1 MNLTEIP
8 LIDQHGHNLLRP
20 EVAADYPYTAVFT
33 QGYDPEI
40 INHHARH
47 SLFYRRSLKEIA
59 TLLDCEAEEAAI
71 LARRQTLGLEKLCEI
86 CFNLGNIEAIYLD
99 DGLQPDDILPLSW
112 HEQFVGVKRVLR
124 LEVLAEQLIVQTE
137 DFATFLSRFLQ
148 EIDPPP
154 AGVIAFKTIVCY
166 RTGLEIDT
174 VTTSVANDRFN
185 NLKQQLVDGRLRS
198 AHSSSQSL
206 RLVDKP
212 LIDFLLQ
219 QALLIAAKYRLPVQF
234 HTGFGDPDL
243 DLRLAN
249 PLLLRSL
256 LESPQYRQVPFV
268 LLHAAYP
275 YMREAG
281 YLASVYPQVYLDFG
295 LAVPFL
301 SFSGMRNTLRQLL
314 ELAPTSK
321 IMYSS
326 DAKFIPELYYL
337 AAKWGRQIVAE
348 VLDEAISFA
357 GARSAIADGELT
369 ATEAETI
376 AIAILRQ
383 NALDLYH

>member
-1 MNLTEIP
+1 MDLAEIP

-20 EVAADYPYTAVFT
+20 EVAVDYPYTAVFT

-47 SLFYRRSLKEIA
+47 TLFYRRSLKAIA
-59 TLLDCEAEEAAI
+59 TLLDCEAEERTI
-71 LARRQTLGLEKLCEI
+71 LARRQTLGWEKLSEI
-86 CFNLGNIEAIYLD
+86 CFNSGNIEAIYLD
-99 DGLQPDDILPLSW
+99 DGLQPDDILPLSS
-112 HEQFVGVKRVLR
+112 HERFVKVKRVLR
-124 LEVLAEQLIVQTE
+124 LEVLAEQLILQTE
-137 DFATFLSRFLQ
+137 DFATFLSEFLQ

-154 AGVIAFKTIVCY
+154 AGVIAFKSIVCY
-166 RTGLEIDT
+166 RTGLGIDT
-174 VTTSVANDRFN
+174 VTISVASDRFN
-185 NLKQQLVDGRLRS
+185 HLKQQLADG
-198 AHSSSQSL
+198 QSL

-219 QALLIAAKYRLPVQF
+219 QALLVAAKYRLPVQF

-249 PLLLRSL
+249 PLLLRPL
-256 LESPQYRQVPFV
+256 LESPLYRQVPFV

-281 YLASVYPQVYLDFG
+281 YLASVYPQVHLDFG
-295 LAVPFL
+295 LTVPFL
-301 SFSGMRNTLRQLL
+301 SFSGMQNTLRQLL
-314 ELAPTSK
+314 ELASTSK

-326 DAKFIPELYYL
+326 DAKFIPDLYYL

-348 VLDEAISFA
+348 VLEEAISE
-357 GARSAIADGELT
+357 GELT
-369 ATEAETI
+369 GTEAERV

-383 NALDLYH
+383 NALNLYHQSSLSVYS

>member
-20 EVAADYPYTAVFT
+20 QVAIDYPYAAAFT

-47 SLFYRRSLKEIA
+47 TLFYRRSLQSIA
-59 TLLDCEAEEAAI
+59 TLLDCEAEETAI
-71 LARRQTLGLEKLCEI
+71 LARRQNLGLEKLSEI
-86 CFNLGNIEAIYLD
+86 CFNSGNIEAIYLD
-99 DGLQPDDILPLSW
+99 DGLQPDAILPLSW
-112 HEQFVGVKRVLR
+112 HEQFVSVKRVLR

-137 DFATFLSRFLQ
+137 DFATFLSRFIQ

-154 AGVIAFKTIVCY
+154 TGVVAFKTIVCY

-174 VTTSVANDRFN
+174 AVTADIAREHFD
-185 NLKQQLVDGRLRS
+185 NLKQQLAEGEE
-198 AHSSSQSL
+198 L

-212 LIDFLLQ
+212 LINFLLH
-219 QALLIAAKYRLPVQF
+219 QALLIATKYRLPVQF

-243 DLRLAN
+243 DLQLAN
-249 PLLLRSL
+249 PLLLRPL
-256 LESPQYRQVPFV
+256 LESPEYRQVPLV

-321 IMYSS
+321 LMYSS

-348 VLDEAISFA
+348 VLEE
-357 GARSAIADGELT
+357 AIADSELT
-369 ATEAETI
+369 AKEAETI

-383 NALDLYH
+383 NALDLYQ

>member
-1 MNLTEIP
+1 MNLAEIP

-20 EVAADYPYTAVFT
+20 EVAVDYPYPAVFT
-33 QGYDPEI
+33 QGYDSEI

-47 SLFYRRSLKEIA
+47 TLFYRRSLKEIG
-59 TLLDCEAEEAAI
+59 TLLDCEAEEDAI
-71 LARRQTLGLEKLCEI
+71 LTRRQALGLEKLCEI
-86 CFNLGNIEAIYLD
+86 CFNSGKIEAIYLD
-99 DGLQPDDILPLSW
+99 DGLEPDAILPLSW

-124 LEVLAEQLIVQTE
+124 LEVLAEQLILQTE
-137 DFATFLSRFLQ
+137 DFATFLARFVQ
-148 EIDPPP
+148 SIDPPP
-154 AGVIAFKTIVCY
+154 AGVVAFKSIVCY

-174 VTTSVANDRFN
+174 VTTKVASDHFN
-185 NLKQQLVDGRLRS
+185 NLKQQLDKGR
-198 AHSSSQSL
+198 SL
-206 RLVDKP
+206 RLIDKP
-212 LIDFLLQ
+212 LIDFLLHQ
-219 QALLIAAKYRLPVQF
+219 TLLIAAKYELPVQF

-249 PLLLRSL
+249 PLLLRPL

-281 YLASVYPQVYLDFG
+281 YLASVYPRVYLDFG

-301 SFSGMRNTLRQLL
+301 SSSGMRNTLRQLL

-321 IMYSS
+321 LMYSS

-348 VLDEAISFA
+348 VLDEAIASE
-357 GARSAIADGELT
+357 ELT

-383 NALDLYH
+383 NALTLYH

>member
-1 MNLTEIP
+1 MPMNLSDIP
-8 LIDQHGHNLLRP
+8 LIDHHAHNLLRP
-20 EVAADYPYTAVFT
+20 EIAVDYSYTAAFT
-33 QGYDPEI
+33 EGYDPKI

-47 SLFYRRSLKEIA
+47 SLFYRRSLKSIA
-59 TLLDCEAEEAAI
+59 TLLDCEPEETAI
-71 LARRQTLGLEKLCEI
+71 LACRETLSLEKLCEI
-86 CFNLGNIEAIYLD
+86 CFNAGKIEAIYLD
-99 DGLQPDDILPLSW
+99 DGFQPDDILPISW
-112 HEQFVGVKRVLR
+112 HEQFVAVKRVLR
-124 LEVLAEQLIVQTE
+124 LEVLAEKLILQTE
-137 DFATFLSRFLQ
+137 DFTTFLSRFIQ

-154 AGVIAFKTIVCY
+154 PEVVAFKSIVCY

-174 VTTSVANDRFN
+174 VTTEVAKEHFN
-185 NLKQQLVDGRLRS
+185 NLKQQLGEGR
-198 AHSSSQSL
+198 SL
-206 RLVDKP
+206 KLQDKP

-219 QALLIAAKYRLPVQF
+219 QALLIATKYRLPVQF

-268 LLHAAYP
+268 LLHASYP

-295 LAVPFL
+295 LAIPYL

-321 IMYSS
+321 LMYSS
-326 DAKFIPELYYL
+326 DAKFIPDLYYL
-337 AAKWGRQIVAE
+337 AAKWGRQILAE
-348 VLDEAISFA
+348 VLDEAI
-357 GARSAIADGELT
+357 ADGELT
-369 ATEAETI
+369 TTEAEMI

-383 NALDLYH
+383 NALDLYHQS

>member
-1 MNLTEIP
+1 MNLAEIP
-8 LIDQHGHNLLRP
+8 LIDQHGHNILRP
-20 EVAADYPYTAVFT
+20 EVAVDYPYSAAFT

-40 INHHARH
+40 INYHARQT
-47 SLFYRRSLKEIA
+47 LFYRGSLQEIA
-59 TLLDCEAEEAAI
+59 TLLECETEETSI
-71 LARRQTLGLEKLCEI
+71 LARRQTLGLEKLTAI
-86 CFNLGNIEAIYLD
+86 CFNSGNIEAIYLD
-99 DGLQPDDILPLSW
+99 DGLEPNAILPLSW
-112 HEQFVGVKRVLR
+112 HEQFVAVKRVLR
-124 LEVLAEQLIVQTE
+124 LEVLAEQLILQTD
-137 DFATFLSRFLQ
+137 DFATFLVRFIQ
-148 EIDPPP
+148 SIDPPP
-154 AGVIAFKTIVCY
+154 PEVVAFKSIVCY

-174 VTTSVANDRFN
+174 VTAKVASDRFN
-185 NLKQQLVDGRLRS
+185 NLKQQLADGS
-198 AHSSSQSL
+198 SL

-249 PLLLRSL
+249 PLLLRPL
-256 LESPQYRQVPFV
+256 LESPEYRQVPFV

-275 YMREAG
+275 YMREAS

-301 SFSGMRNTLRQLL
+301 SFSGMGHTLRQLL

-321 IMYSS
+321 LMYSS

-337 AAKWGRQIVAE
+337 AAKWGRQILAE
-348 VLDEAISFA
+348 VLDEAIA
-357 GARSAIADGELT
+357 EKELT
-369 ATEAETI
+369 ATEAEMI
-376 AIAILRQ
+376 AYAILRQ
-383 NALDLYH
+383 NALDLYN

>member
-20 EVAADYPYTAVFT
+20 EVAVDYPYPAAFT
-33 QGYDPEI
+33 QGYDPEMI
-40 INHHARH
+40 DRHARH
-47 SLFYRRSLKEIA
+47 TLFYRRSLREIG
-59 TLLDCEAEEAAI
+59 TLLDCEAKEEVI
-71 LARRQTLGLEKLCEI
+71 LARRQALGLEKLCEI
-86 CFNLGNIEAIYLD
+86 CFNSGKIEAIYLD
-99 DGLQPDDILPLSW
+99 DGLQPDAILPLSW
-112 HEQFVGVKRVLR
+112 HKRFVGVKRVLR
-124 LEVLAEQLIVQTE
+124 LEVLAEQLIPQTE
-137 DFATFLSRFLQ
+137 DFETFLTRFLE

-154 AGVIAFKTIVCY
+154 EEVVAFKSIVCY
-166 RTGLEIDT
+166 RTGLEIDN
-174 VTTSVANDRFN
+174 VTTKVAKEHFHI
-185 NLKQQLVDGRLRS
+185 LKQQLAGDR
-198 AHSSSQSL
+198 SL
-206 RLVDKP
+206 RLVNKP

-243 DLRLAN
+243 DLRWAN
-249 PLLLRSL
+249 PLLLRPL

-275 YMREAG
+275 YMREVG

-314 ELAPTSK
+314 ELAPTNK

-337 AAKWGRQIVAE
+337 AAKWGRQILAE
-348 VLDEAISFA
+348 VLDEAIAS
-357 GARSAIADGELT
+357 GELT

>member
-1 MNLTEIP
+1 MNLTDIS
-8 LIDQHGHNLLRP
+8 LIDHHGHNLLRP
-20 EVAADYPYTAVFT
+20 QVAADYPYTAAFT

-40 INHHARH
+40 INYHARH
-47 SLFYRRSLKEIA
+47 TLFYRRSLLEIG
-59 TLLDCEAEEAAI
+59 TLLDCEAEETAI
-71 LARRQTLGLEKLCEI
+71 LVRRQNLGLEKLSQI
-86 CFNLGNIEAIYLD
+86 CFNAGNIEAIYVD

-112 HEQFVGVKRVLR
+112 HEQFVAVKRVLR
-124 LEVLAEQLIVQTE
+124 LEVLAEQLILQTE
-137 DFATFLSRFLQ
+137 DFATFLTRFIQ

-154 AGVIAFKTIVCY
+154 VGVVAFKSIVCY
-166 RTGLEIDT
+166 RTGLEIDP
-174 VTTSVANDRFN
+174 VTTDVASDRFH
-185 NLKQQLVDGRLRS
+185 NLKEQIFDGR
-198 AHSSSQSL
+198 SL

-219 QALLIAAKYRLPVQF
+219 QALSIAAKYRLPVQF

-249 PLLLRSL
+249 PLLLRPL
-256 LESPQYRQVPFV
+256 LESPEYRQVPFV

-301 SFSGMRNTLRQLL
+301 SFSGMRNTVRQLL

-321 IMYSS
+321 LMYSS

-337 AAKWGRQIVAE
+337 AAKWGRQIITE
-348 VLDEAISFA
+348 VLEQ
-357 GARSAIADGELT
+357 AIADSELT
-369 ATEAETI
+369 VKEAETI

-383 NALDLYH
+383 NALSLY